1 MSSQRFQEIY
11 ESIHD
16 TGSRLIQYLHEL
28 REEELARGDDAE
40 TLQAIEGE
48 ARKALAALKEQRYQ
62 VAVIAAMKAGK
73 STFLNALIGADVL
86 ASETESCTVC
96 RTDVLPLAA
105 GEVPRL
111 LEYREKQKQP
121 VLLAE
126 GDARTIRQNF
136 LERTHL
142 IRATAN
148 RDRVQRFEL
157 EYPIDAIGN
166 FSALTGFTLVDT
178 PGPNEWKD
186 GAFDSIILKQTALEV
201 LRNCDV
207 ILFIL
212 DYSSFKDNTNSELLQ
227 DLIEQRS
234 DFLKRNRG
242 AIYFILNKI
251 DRKTEEDRPIQHVI
265 DDLKR
270 TLKGFGIPEPIV
282 YPASAWQGLLAK
294 MIQRGLATDVH
305 LRNFKRFFGGRYARE
320 TPDGDMI
327 VPSPQKV
334 APQALKDS
342 LIPAIEQAVVRE
354 VVNNA
359 GWNLL
364 RDVIAKLNKT
374 GKGVEDVINTRISGW
389 KIEIKPLRQ
398 KMEEY
403 KRLAKNAIVQIRGVK
418 KLVEQQE
425 KQLIE
430 QFKWEINDFA
440 ERAKLTIQQEFE
452 IFVHYRFS
460 DYTVATEPPGDE
472 LEIEEEE
479 PEKSS
484 RFPVPKRL
492 AESLKKV
499 INELLGDEENPY
511 EIRCE
516 TEEEV
521 EQIKKDIN
529 RFCAILI
536 KDWWT
541 NTQDKLSRDGTL
553 IRQELVAQISDNVQ
567 TISNELSKYLG
578 EALDISMN
586 INPIQMLVFDF
597 QGIDTQVQQ
606 QTENYTRWTRER
618 KQAFCRDYEVDI
630 QVDDRRSYY
639 EIDLRQTIVSIK
651 KEIDGQT
658 SGSLVVVERAI
669 KQQVAEDFG
678 HAEQQINEYINRFLV
693 EFDRLLKERETRETE
708 VDKILEALEA
718 QKTAL
723 YQYTEELETVRQTLE
738 KWQP

>member
-1 MSSQRFQEIY
+1 M
-11 ESIHD
+11 
-16 TGSRLIQYLHEL
+16 QYLQEL

-40 TLQAIEGE
+40 TLLAIEE
-48 ARKALAALKEQRYQ
+48 DARKALTALQEQKYH

-73 STFLNALIGADVL
+73 STFLNALIGSDVL

-96 RTDVLPLAA
+96 RTDVRPLAEN
-105 GEVPRL
+105 EVPRL
-111 LEYREKQKQP
+111 LEYRERQKQP
-121 VLLAE
+121 VLVAE
-126 GDARTIRQNF
+126 GDARMIRQHF

-142 IRATAN
+142 IRATDN
-148 RDRVQRFEL
+148 RDRVKRFEL

-166 FSALTGFTLVDT
+166 FSALKGFTLVDT
-178 PGPNEWKD
+178 PGPNEWQD
-186 GAFDSIILKQTALEV
+186 GSFDSITLRQTALEV

-207 ILFIL
+207 VLFIL
-212 DYSSFKDNTNSELLQ
+212 DYSSFKDNTNSELLR
-227 DLIEQRS
+227 DLIEQRG
-234 DFLKRNRG
+234 DFLQRNRG
-242 AIYFILNKI
+242 AIYFILNKV

-270 TLKGFGIPEPIV
+270 TLTEFGIPEPII

-320 TPDGDMI
+320 TPEGDLI
-327 VPSPQKV
+327 VPSPQKI

-342 LIPAIEQAVVRE
+342 LVPIIEKAIVGE
-354 VVNNA
+354 VVDNA

-364 RDVIAKLNKT
+364 NDAIAKLNKA
-374 GKGVEDVINTRISGW
+374 GQGVEDVINTRISGW

-430 QFKWEINDFA
+430 QFKWEITDFA

-460 DYTVATEPPGDE
+460 DYTISPEPE
-472 LEIEEEE
+472 EEIEMEEE
-479 PEKSS
+479 PEKNT

-511 EIRCE
+511 KIRCE

-541 NTQDKLSRDGTL
+541 NTQDKLSRNGTL
-553 IRQELVAQISDNVQ
+553 IRQELVSQIRDNVQ
-567 TISNELSKYLG
+567 TISDELSKYLG
-578 EALDISMN
+578 EALEISMN

-639 EIDLRQTIVSIK
+639 EIDLRQTIVAIK
-651 KEIDGQT
+651 HEIDAQT
-658 SGSLVVVERAI
+658 SGSLIVVEQAI
-669 KQQVAEDFG
+669 KKQVSEDFG

-708 VDKILEALEA
+708 VDNILADLEGQKSALHYY
-718 QKTAL
+718 L
-723 YQYTEELETVRQTLE
+723 EELEKLRQILDSDR
-738 KWQP
+738 

>member
-11 ESIHD
+11 ESIYD
-16 TGSRLIQYLHEL
+16 TGSRLVQYLQEL

-40 TLQAIEGE
+40 TLLAIEE
-48 ARKALAALKEQRYQ
+48 NARKALTALREQKYH

-96 RTDVLPLAA
+96 RTDVRPLAEN
-105 GEVPRL
+105 EVPRL

-121 VLLAE
+121 VLVAE
-126 GDARTIRQNF
+126 GDARIIRQHF

-142 IRATAN
+142 IRATDN

-166 FSALTGFTLVDT
+166 FSALKGFTLVDT
-178 PGPNEWKD
+178 PGPNEWQD
-186 GAFDSIILKQTALEV
+186 GSFDSIILKQTALEV

-207 ILFIL
+207 VLFIL
-212 DYSSFKDNTNSELLQ
+212 DYSSFKDNTNSELLK
-227 DLIEQRS
+227 DLIEQRG
-234 DFLKRNRG
+234 DFLQRNRG

-251 DRKTEEDRPIQHVI
+251 DRQTEEDRPIQHVI

-270 TLKGFGIPEPIV
+270 TLKEFGIPEPII

-320 TPDGDMI
+320 TSEGDFI
-327 VPSPQKV
+327 VPSPQKI

-342 LIPAIEQAVVRE
+342 LVPIIEKAVVRE
-354 VVNNA
+354 VVDNA

-364 RDVIAKLNKT
+364 NDVIAKLNKS
-374 GKGVEDVINTRISGW
+374 GQGVEDVINTRIGGW

-430 QFKWEINDFA
+430 QFKWEITDFA

-460 DYTVATEPPGDE
+460 DYTISPEP
-472 LEIEEEE
+472 EEEME
-479 PEKSS
+479 SEEETEQST

-511 EIRCE
+511 RIRCE

-553 IRQELVAQISDNVQ
+553 IRQELVSQIRDNVQ
-567 TISNELSKYLG
+567 TISDELSKYLG
-578 EALDISMN
+578 EALEIAMN

-639 EIDLRQTIVSIK
+639 EIDLRQTIVAIK
-651 KEIDGQT
+651 HEIDAQT
-658 SGSLVVVERAI
+658 SGSLIVVERAI
-669 KQQVAEDFG
+669 KKQVSEDFG

-708 VDKILEALEA
+708 VDNILADLEA
-718 QKTAL
+718 QKAAL
-723 YQYTEELETVRQTLE
+723 YHYLEELEKVRQTLDSY
-738 KWQP
+738 Q

>member
-11 ESIHD
+11 ESIYD
-16 TGSRLIQYLHEL
+16 TGSRLVQYLQEL

-40 TLQAIEGE
+40 TLRAIEE
-48 ARKALAALKEQRYQ
+48 DARKALIALREQKYH

-96 RTDVLPLAA
+96 RTDVRPLSED
-105 GEVPRL
+105 EVPRL

-121 VLLAE
+121 VLVAE
-126 GDARTIRQNF
+126 GDARMIRQHF

-142 IRATAN
+142 IRATDN
-148 RDRVQRFEL
+148 RDRVIRFEL

-166 FSALTGFTLVDT
+166 FSALKGFTLVDT
-178 PGPNEWKD
+178 PGPNEWQD
-186 GAFDSIILKQTALEV
+186 GSFDSVMLKQTALEV

-207 ILFIL
+207 VLFIL
-212 DYSSFKDNTNSELLQ
+212 DYSSFKDNTNSELLR

-234 DFLKRNRG
+234 DFLQRNRG
-242 AIYFILNKI
+242 AIYFILNKV

-270 TLKGFGIPEPIV
+270 TLTKFGIPEPII

-320 TPDGDMI
+320 TPEGDLI
-327 VPSPQKV
+327 VPSPQKI

-342 LIPAIEQAVVRE
+342 LIPIIEKAIVGE
-354 VVNNA
+354 VVDNA

-364 RDVIAKLNKT
+364 NDAIAKLNKA
-374 GKGVEDVINTRISGW
+374 GQGIEDVINTRIGGW

-430 QFKWEINDFA
+430 QFKWEITDFA

-452 IFVHYRFS
+452 IFVHYRFA
-460 DYTVATEPPGDE
+460 DYTVSPDPEEETEID
-472 LEIEEEE
+472 EE
-479 PEKSS
+479 PEKKT

-499 INELLGDEENPY
+499 IDELLGDEENPY
-511 EIRCE
+511 KIRCE

-553 IRQELVAQISDNVQ
+553 IRQELVAQIRDNVQ
-567 TISNELSKYLG
+567 TISDELSKYLG
-578 EALDISMN
+578 EALEISMN

-639 EIDLRQTIVSIK
+639 EIDLRQTIVAIK
-651 KEIDGQT
+651 QEIDAQT
-658 SGSLVVVERAI
+658 SGSLIVVERAI
-669 KQQVAEDFG
+669 KNQVSEDFG

-693 EFDRLLKERETRETE
+693 EFDRLLKERETRESE
-708 VDKILEALEA
+708 VDKILADLEA
-718 QKTAL
+718 EKSAL
-723 YQYTEELETVRQTLE
+723 YLYLEELEKLSQILDSDR
-738 KWQP
+738 

>member
-1 MSSQRFQEIY
+1 MSSQQFQEIY
-11 ESIHD
+11 ESVRD
-16 TGSRLIQYLHEL
+16 TGTRLVQYLQEL

-40 TLQAIEGE
+40 TLQAIASD
-48 ARKALAALKEQRYQ
+48 ARQALIALQEQKYH

-96 RTDVLPLAA
+96 RTDVRPLSR

-111 LEYREKQKQP
+111 LEYRERQKQP

-126 GDARTIRQNF
+126 GDARMIRQHF

-142 IRATAN
+142 IRATDN
-148 RDRVQRFEL
+148 RDRVRRFAL

-166 FSALTGFTLVDT
+166 FSALAGFTLVDT
-178 PGPNEWKD
+178 PGPNEWQD
-186 GAFDSIILKQTALEV
+186 GSFDSVVLKETALDV

-207 ILFIL
+207 VIFIL
-212 DYSSFKDNTNSELLQ
+212 DYSSFKDNTNSELLR

-270 TLKGFGIPEPIV
+270 TLTGFGIPEPIV

-320 TPDGDMI
+320 TPEGDFI

-342 LIPAIEQAVVRE
+342 LIPVIEQAVVRE

-364 RDVIAKLNKT
+364 RDVIAKLNKAGT
-374 GKGVEDVINTRISGW
+374 GIEDVMNTRIQGW

-430 QFKWEINDFA
+430 QFKWEITDFA

-460 DYTVATEPPGDE
+460 DYTVSSDSKDE
-472 LEIEEEE
+472 LETEEE
-479 PEKSS
+479 PEKNS

-492 AESLKKV
+492 AESLKRV
-499 INELLGDEENPY
+499 INELLGDSENPY
-511 EIRCE
+511 RIRCE
-516 TEEEV
+516 SEEEV
-521 EQIKKDIN
+521 EQIKRDIN

-541 NTQDKLSRDGTL
+541 NTQDKLSRNGTL
-553 IRQELVAQISDNVQ
+553 IRQELVSEIRDNVQ

-578 EALDISMN
+578 EALEISMN

-618 KQAFCRDYEVDI
+618 KQALCRDYEVDI

-639 EIDLRQTIVSIK
+639 EIDLRQTLGAIK
-651 KEIDGQT
+651 QEIDAQT
-658 SGSLVVVERAI
+658 SGSLIVVERAI
-669 KQQVAEDFG
+669 KKQVGEDFG
-678 HAEQQINEYINRFLV
+678 HAEKQINEYINRFLV

-708 VDKILEALEA
+708 VDQILASLEEQKMLLNRYLEELDNLRQALE
-718 QKTAL
+718 Q
-723 YQYTEELETVRQTLE
+723 
-738 KWQP
+738 WQP

>member
-11 ESIHD
+11 ESIYD
-16 TGSRLIQYLHEL
+16 TGSRLVQYLQEL
-28 REEELARGDDAE
+28 REEELAQGNDAE
-40 TLQAIEGE
+40 TLLAIEE
-48 ARKALAALKEQRYQ
+48 DARKALTALREQKYH

-96 RTDVLPLAA
+96 RTDVRPLA
-105 GEVPRL
+105 GNEVPRL
-111 LEYREKQKQP
+111 LEYRETQKQP
-121 VLLAE
+121 VLIAE
-126 GDARTIRQNF
+126 GDARIIRQHF

-142 IRATAN
+142 IRATDN
-148 RDRVQRFEL
+148 RDRAVRFEL
-157 EYPIDAIGN
+157 EYPIDAIGD
-166 FSALTGFTLVDT
+166 FSALKGFTLVDT
-178 PGPNEWKD
+178 PGPNEWQD
-186 GAFDSIILKQTALEV
+186 GSFDSIMLKQTALEV

-207 ILFIL
+207 VLFIL
-212 DYSSFKDNTNSELLQ
+212 DYSSFKDNTNSELLR

-234 DFLKRNRG
+234 DFLQRNRG
-242 AIYFILNKI
+242 AIYFILNKV

-270 TLKGFGIPEPIV
+270 TLKEFGIPEPIV

-320 TPDGDMI
+320 TPEGDLI
-327 VPSPQKV
+327 VPSPQKI

-342 LIPAIEQAVVRE
+342 LIPVIEKAVVGE
-354 VVNNA
+354 VVENA

-364 RDVIAKLNKT
+364 NDVIAKLNKA
-374 GKGVEDVINTRISGW
+374 GQGIEDVINTRIGGW

-425 KQLIE
+425 RQLIE
-430 QFKWEINDFA
+430 QFKWEISDFA

-460 DYTVATEPPGDE
+460 DYTISPEPE
-472 LEIEEEE
+472 EEEEIEEE
-479 PEKSS
+479 PEKKT

-511 EIRCE
+511 RIRCE

-553 IRQELVAQISDNVQ
+553 IRQELVAQIRDNVQ
-567 TISNELSKYLG
+567 TISDELSKYLG
-578 EALDISMN
+578 EALEISMN

-597 QGIDTQVQQ
+597 QGIDTRVQQ

-630 QVDDRRSYY
+630 QVDDRLSYY
-639 EIDLRQTIVSIK
+639 EIDLRQTIVAIK
-651 KEIDGQT
+651 QEIDAQT
-658 SGSLVVVERAI
+658 TGSLIVVERAI
-669 KQQVAEDFG
+669 KKQVGEDFG
-678 HAEQQINEYINRFLV
+678 NAEQQINEYINRFLV
-693 EFDRLLKERETRETE
+693 EFDRLLKERENRESE
-708 VDKILEALEA
+708 VDRILADLEA
-718 QKTAL
+718 QKNAL
-723 YQYTEELETVRQTLE
+723 YLYLEELEKLQQILE
-738 KWQP
+738 GDR